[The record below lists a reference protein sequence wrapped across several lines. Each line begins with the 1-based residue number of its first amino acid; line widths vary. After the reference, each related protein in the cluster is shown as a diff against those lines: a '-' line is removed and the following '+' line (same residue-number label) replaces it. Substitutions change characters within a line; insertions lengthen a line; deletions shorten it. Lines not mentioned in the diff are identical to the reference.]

1 MRSRRPARRTA
12 QTDDLPRLDPL
23 VGFHQTFRQVA
34 VVGLQP
40 VVMADDHQVAVTAP
54 VVLRDAYAAAEGG
67 VNRVACLER
76 QIHALMLA
84 PASRTVFAARVHR
97 TLIGAVVAGQ
107 RVDEVDHHRFGH
119 FRHVDLLVGKERRRV
134 PVFLENRAV
143 FGHLAVE
150 DVFPRIVAVQ
160 DHLHGVVFRGEGV
173 EHGQAVGV
181 ENGLDLRGPETE
193 AQRRHG
199 IRRGLLRVDDRIGSG
214 RLAFSRFIPL
224 FGNGDEVL
232 QRVDQRGLPRR
243 HQAQR
248 IGRGDFAGRRLCRP
262 RVFGLAGRRGEDHR
276 EGDKGE
282 NVFFHSLFLIVA

>member
-1 MRSRRPARRTA
+1 MRTRP
-12 QTDDLPRLDPL
+12 
-23 VGFHQTFRQVA
+23 
-34 VVGLQP
+34 
-40 VVMADDHQVAVTAP
+40 
-54 VVLRDAYAAAEGG
+54 
-67 VNRVACLER
+67 
-76 QIHALMLA
+76 HALMLA

-173 EHGQAVGV
+173 EHGQPVGV